1 MKPAEHK
8 VLDPADTPSPKPR
21 GVRILSMD
29 GGGIRGLYT
38 LDILRALQRACGGR
52 PVRECF
58 DLIVGTSTGAFVAG
72 CLAAGKDLDAIE
84 AEYVKVSVSFVG
96 ATPGFFS
103 NIMRL
108 LYGHVIDPA
117 VIHGLLRGF
126 FGTLTLDALP
136 ATPALL
142 LVATDPCV
150 GVPRPFLFRNAPL
163 SAAAGADVF
172 PCETRCSVADAL
184 RAVTAAPTY
193 YPAHVIRGRT
203 VVDGAVHANNP
214 ALFAI
219 AEAAALFPNTP
230 IDVLVS
236 IGTGTESAA
245 TCPVAP
251 SRSLTAWASTLLS
264 MATETETPHVLA
276 AMLLGATRYVRLSP
290 ERLGDCFLWEADKKV
305 LAYWRAVTHVYCR
318 AHEKALAAL
327 GARLVR

>member
-1 MKPAEHK
+1 MTESLSLGGIVNLGLMKPAEHK

-163 SAAAGADVF
+163 SAAAGADAF

-184 RAVTAAPTY
+184 LCRRCAARRDSCTDLLPRAC
-193 YPAHVIRGRT
+193 HKGSHRR
-203 VVDGAVHANNP
+203 
-214 ALFAI
+214 
-219 AEAAALFPNTP
+219 
-230 IDVLVS
+230 
-236 IGTGTESAA
+236 
-245 TCPVAP
+245 
-251 SRSLTAWASTLLS
+251 R
-264 MATETETPHVLA
+264 
-276 AMLLGATRYVRLSP
+276 R
-290 ERLGDCFLWEADKKV
+290 
-305 LAYWRAVTHVYCR
+305 CR
-318 AHEKALAAL
+318 ARKQSCTLCD
-327 GARLVR
+327 R